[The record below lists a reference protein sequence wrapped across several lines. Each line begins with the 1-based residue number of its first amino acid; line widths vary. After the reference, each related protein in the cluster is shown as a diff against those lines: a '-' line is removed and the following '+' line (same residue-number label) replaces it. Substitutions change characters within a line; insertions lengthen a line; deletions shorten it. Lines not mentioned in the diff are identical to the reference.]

1 MKKIIVILLSAIMLF
16 SIALAQTQGEKN
28 QKSKEDKAVPVDT
41 TKINWLAYDKGL
53 ELAKESGK
61 HILVDFTAK
70 WCGYCKKMDKETFS
84 NPEVIKFLNTYFINV
99 KVDGDAQ
106 TELNVN
112 GYKITESNLARAE
125 YRVTGYPTFWF
136 LKSNAERIAPV
147 PGYVPMDRFLDIASF
162 IKDDL
167 YDKMKF
173 EDYMKNGGRK
183 KTN

>member
-1 MKKIIVILLSAIMLF
+1 MAM
-16 SIALAQTQGEKN
+16 AQTPGEKS
-28 QKSKEDKAVPVDT
+28 QKAKDDKTALPDT
-41 TKINWLAYDKGL
+41 TKINWIAYDKGL
-53 ELAKESGK
+53 EQAKESGK

-70 WCGYCKKMDKETFS
+70 WCGYCKKMEKETFS
-84 NPEVIKFLNTYFINV
+84 DPEVIKFLNTHFINV
-99 KVDGDAQ
+99 KVDGDAP

-136 LKSNAERIAPV
+136 LKSTAERIAPV
-147 PGYVPMDRFLDIASF
+147 PGYVPKDRFLDIVYF